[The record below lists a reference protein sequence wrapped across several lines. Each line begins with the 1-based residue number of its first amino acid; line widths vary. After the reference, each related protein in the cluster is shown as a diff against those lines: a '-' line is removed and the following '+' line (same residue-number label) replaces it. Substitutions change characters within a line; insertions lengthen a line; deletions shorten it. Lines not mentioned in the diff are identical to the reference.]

1 MEQSANV
8 IEIKEASSL
17 RIKFACG
24 LDNHGRAIVK
34 TRSYSAVKPDASS
47 LDLYNV
53 AVAIASLQQ
62 HDLMEILKQDS
73 TNLC

>member
-1 MEQSANV
+1 MEQSTNV

-24 LDNHGRAIVK
+24 LDNEGRAIVK

-53 AVAIASLQQ
+53 AEAIASLQQ
-62 HDLMEILKQDS
+62 HALMDVIKQDS
-73 TNLC
+73 THLC